1 MLSRRT
7 VALLVLLPFAA
18 GTAARGQGTGF
29 SRLSQRLSEPGGYF
43 DSDNLVSNE
52 TSYLHV
58 IGALRERGVHGG
70 AYIGVGPEQGFS
82 YIAAIEPEIAI
93 IIDIRR
99 DNLLLHL
106 LMKAMFHEAH
116 NRLEY
121 LCLLYG
127 RPVPPQR
134 SRWDDAPLDSLVAY
148 LDRTPLDSAL
158 HVRQHAE
165 LMGRIERFGLPLN
178 AEDRATLRRF
188 HDEFAAAGLDLHYT
202 SLNRVSRRNYPTQ
215 RRLYTETDL
224 AGNRASYLATERG
237 WRVVRDLQRH
247 DRVVPVVGNLAGGQA
262 MRAIAAYLREKHWPV
277 SAFYTSNVEQYLF
290 QFGTFGAFA
299 GNVAALPAGLSS
311 TIIRAWFLRGGGF
324 QSASPGHFSTQQLHG
339 FAKFLALTG
348 PNALA
353 NGMIGYGNLLDDAD
367 DMVPA
372 APAVAPN
379 P

>member
-7 VALLVLLPFAA
+7 AALLVLLPLATAPA
-18 GTAARGQGTGF
+18 GYAQGTGF

-127 RPVPPQR
+127 RPVPPHR
-134 SRWDDAPLDSLVAY
+134 SSWDVAPLDSLVAY
-148 LDRTPLDSAL
+148 LDRTPLDTAL
-158 HVRQHAE
+158 HARQHAE
-165 LMGRIERFGLPLN
+165 LMRRVERFGLPLSV
-178 AEDRATLRRF
+178 EDRATVRRF
-188 HDEFAAAGLDLHYT
+188 HDEFALAGLDLHYA

-215 RRLYTETDL
+215 RRLYTETDA
-224 AGNRASYLATERG
+224 AGDRASYLSTERR

-247 DRVVPVVGNLAGGQA
+247 DRIVPVVGNLAGAQA
-262 MRAIAAYLREKHWPV
+262 MGAIAAYLREKHWPV

-290 QFGTFGAFA
+290 QFGSFGAFA
-299 GNVAALPAGLSS
+299 TNVAALPAESSS
-311 TIIRAWFLRGGGF
+311 TIIRSWFIRGGGF
-324 QSASPGHFSTQQLHG
+324 PGAAPGHLSTQQLHP
-339 FAKFLALTG
+339 FARFLALTRQADQL
-348 PNALA
+348 NA
-353 NGMIGYGNLLDDAD
+353 MIAYGSLLNDAD

-372 APAVAPN
+372 APTPN